1 MSKIET
7 IMNIWIKI
15 CSLVVVGFV
24 FYSIYLAFSFIGLY
38 FDSQETF
45 YRFLALGEYMPK
57 TMSLGS
63 TIFLVFS
70 CLFST
75 IFGLYFYFPFLYYA
89 WAKKP
94 YIEDMKIYAKIIS
107 VILAVCLFLGMIS
120 AWGLEYTGRDFWF
133 VNLLILFLIPLYYY
147 AWRKEK

>member
-1 MSKIET
+1 MKIIET

-15 CSLVVVGFV
+15 SSLVVMSFAV
-24 FYSIYLAFSFIGLY
+24 FMIYLAFQFVGLY

-45 YRFLALGEYMPK
+45 YKFLALGEYMPK
-57 TMSLGS
+57 TMSLSS
-63 TIFLVFS
+63 TIISVFA
-70 CLFST
+70 CLFSVV
-75 IFGLYFYFPFLYYA
+75 FGLAFYSPFLYYA